1 MSGVK
6 GFPRTVISTL
16 ISQVITKLN
25 TGLSLLSGGTAVSS
39 SNPLPTA
46 TGKGTSTSVEVQAG
60 RMNIVRA
67 SKAAVAGEFAR
78 VQIHNAGT
86 EVLQIPAIQTW
97 AGSAGTHIYS
107 VYEVETHDASA
118 ALSNVVTN
126 CRLGNSPSADIE
138 VYSRSSA
145 SAITTTGLFSQVSSA
160 LIAPAGIGLIFTGT
174 QITIPAGKTIEIAI
188 GTANVALNVVCAV
201 NVI

>member
-1 MSGVK
+1 MGIV
-6 GFPRTVISTL
+6 
-16 ISQVITKLN
+16 
-25 TGLSLLSGGTAVSS
+25 TGYLAQLVNNGIKLLSGGTAVSS

-46 TGKGTSTSVEVQAG
+46 TGKGSSTSIEVQAG
-60 RMNIVRA
+60 RMNMVRA
-67 SKAAVAGEFAR
+67 SKAAVSGEFAR

-126 CRLGNSPSADIE
+126 CRLGASPSTDIE

-145 SAITTTGLFSQVSSA
+145 SAIQTTGLFSQVSSA